1 MKTYRWVDH
10 SSVVRKGDR
19 IVDFYFESDEVWG
32 IYEVV
37 EVSDKGITLYCPS
50 KALFF
55 TSNEELSEKPNY
67 FKRVE

>member
-50 KALFF
+50 KALLF